1 MEVIEVNRAKRRD
14 VRDFINLPFS
24 IYRDIPQWVPPLM
37 SGERS
42 RFRADY
48 AFYKHSEAA
57 FFLVRDENKKALGR
71 VAVLNHRPHN
81 EYRHKRDAL
90 IYLYE
95 AVDDHEV
102 ARLLFDAVEAWARRR
117 GLDRL
122 VGPKG
127 FLTGDSLGL
136 LVEGFDHRPAM
147 GVGYNPAYY
156 VEHWETVGGMVKE
169 VDYVSGYVAQ
179 ADLVYPE
186 RIRRIAE
193 KIRERRGFYVPAFK
207 TKAQVR
213 QYARV
218 IQRAY
223 NQAFASVWAYTPIPD
238 EELEALIGRLVII
251 AKPELMK
258 LIFKGGEL
266 IGFSFAHPDLS
277 AAIQRIKGRLYPFGW
292 LALLRERRRTEWLN
306 LNGNAVLPAYQGLGA
321 NAILYDELFKTV
333 LGSPY
338 RHVDVVQMQ
347 EDNTRMLAD
356 LVETTKAKVYKRHR
370 VYKKELG

>member
-1 MEVIEVNRAKRRD
+1 MEIIEVNRAKRRD

-37 SGERS
+37 SGERA

-57 FFLVRDENKKALGR
+57 FFLVRDKNQKAVGR
-71 VAVLNHRPHN
+71 IAVLEHRPHN
-81 EYRHKRDAL
+81 EYRHNRDAL

-102 ARLLFDAVEAWARRR
+102 ARLLFDAVEKWARRR
-117 GLDRL
+117 EMDRL

-136 LVEGFDHRPAM
+136 LIEGFEHRPAM

-179 ADLVYPE
+179 SDLVYPE

-193 KIRERRGFYVPAFK
+193 KIRERRGFYVPTFK

-213 QYARV
+213 KYARV

-258 LIFKGGEL
+258 LIFKDEEL

-292 LALLRERRRTEWLN
+292 LALLRERGRTDWLN

-338 RHVDVVQMQ
+338 KHVDVVQMQ

-356 LVETTKAKVYKRHR
+356 LIETTGAEIYKRHR
-370 VYKKELG
+370 VYKKLLG